1 MFNTDFVYLKMKS
14 FNLKIKQYFGVSL
27 SLTEAVNITT
37 KIDLQPCDSMTEP
50 YFSLIYEKNS
60 TTLFIGSSNSFYQ
73 IDAETGEV
81 VSYVI
86 LFKMLN
92 HGTWL

>member
-1 MFNTDFVYLKMKS
+1 MKS

-27 SLTEAVNITT
+27 SLTESE
-37 KIDLQPCDSMTEP
+37 KIAKRLDLELCESTPEP
-50 YFSLIYEKNS
+50 YFSLIYVKNS
-60 TTLFIGSSNSFYQ
+60 TTLFIGGSNSFYQ
-73 IDAETGEV
+73 IDAETGAV